1 MMSTG
6 SGGSDDVE
14 RELALFNSVKDFSMI
29 ILGLGSEAN
38 IENYRVYVIQS
49 SVVSVSKGFEE
60 KQKKYLAGSH
70 SFTRL

>member
-14 RELALFNSVKDFSMI
+14 REPALFNSVKDFSMI

-49 SVVSVSKGFEE
+49 SVVIVSKGFEE
-60 KQKKYLAGSH
+60 KQKKCLVGSH
-70 SFTRL
+70 SFTSL